1 MSSGEDNTAAQRL
14 LQELESS
21 FLNKSAIDR
30 AREEEQIMQK
40 YGVSV
45 IASTASPFIDV
56 KHWDFWLSL
65 AYVYGTFNAWHDAYM
80 LMWTHLLGLLDY

>member
-1 MSSGEDNTAAQRL
+1 MLQNNSIYERLKELSMSSGEDNTAAQRL

-45 IASTASPFIDV
+45 IASTASSFIDE
-56 KHWDFWLSL
+56 KH
-65 AYVYGTFNAWHDAYM
+65 
-80 LMWTHLLGLLDY
+80 